1 MSTGVCSYK
10 RSYHIHA
17 QRFPFRPIMLYSFI
31 VLLLPIVRHQA
42 TVTTTGMELIQQDG
56 NKTKLVFNERN
67 QRKTLKI
74 IHYWHDNVNSSL
86 EINILQSNS
95 TFASQ
100 ANERIRIKAKGSG
113 SCRGEGILI
122 LRFIGVL
129 KMLNK
134 YFV

>member
-1 MSTGVCSYK
+1 M
-10 RSYHIHA
+10 
-17 QRFPFRPIMLYSFI
+17 FYSFI
-31 VLLLPIVRHQA
+31 VLLLSIVRHQA
-42 TVTTTGMELIQQDG
+42 TVTTTVMEPIQQDG

-95 TFASQ
+95 SLASQ

-113 SCRGEGILI
+113 SYRGEGILI
-122 LRFIGVL
+122 LKFIGGL
-129 KMLNK
+129 KK
-134 YFV
+134 VEKIFKIFF